1 MKKLLVLMVF
11 VALFAQES
19 THLVKID
26 DTLWDIAD
34 IYYQNPFLWPYIWRA
49 NLTEIDDP
57 HWIYPDQMFV
67 IPPHPEG
74 EVTEYE
80 YVPEAERT
88 IVSIPPEKKVAEVIS
103 VIEADKRIFSE
114 EIIHRAGFIL
124 EEDIPLWGKIV
135 GTEPSGEK
143 LIASYKKV
151 YIDRAEDI
159 SVGDILTIYRPG
171 KTINHPKTGE
181 FLGKEIIVLGKAEI
195 IDIGNEGSR
204 ATVIASYAIIKKG
217 DYVLPYEPIL
227 APENVELIPTED
239 EIEGYIVEVK
249 DEGSLTQ
256 PHVFVYID
264 HGENTGIAVGD
275 LFNVYQ
281 ERKVDG
287 KQMPDFDIAKIQ
299 VISVFQKASIGLLLN
314 VRETGVVKRGETIRL
329 AMEAR

>member
-1 MKKLLVLMVF
+1 MKKLLILMVF
-11 VALFAQES
+11 VSLFAQES

-34 IYYQNPFLWPYIWRA
+34 IYYQNSFLWPYIWRA

-74 EVTEYE
+74 EVTEYD
-80 YVPEAERT
+80 YVPGY
-88 IVSIPPEKKVAEVIS
+88 IVAPIPPDKKTAEVIS

-124 EEDIPLWGKIV
+124 EEDIPLWGKVV

-143 LIASYKKV
+143 LITSYKKV

-171 KTINHPKTGE
+171 KTINHPETGE

-195 IDIGNEGSR
+195 TDIGNEGSR
-204 ATVIASYAIIKKG
+204 AKVIASYTIIKKG

-281 ERKVDG
+281 ERKIDG
-287 KQMPDFDIAKIQ
+287 KQMPDFDIAEIQ

-314 VRETGVVKRGETIRL
+314 VRETGVVKRGEKIRL